1 MRYLRSE
8 ARVDRRVV
16 MGRSYRAA
24 FIVTAALTL
33 GAAGAFVLAPAGAD
47 DKSTVDPE
55 ALAAAKEVLAFAGS
69 ARQFETI
76 MPLMSRQLEAS
87 FLKLQ
92 PGHSA
97 EIHEIMSRV
106 IERASGR
113 KQELADNIA
122 VLYAERMTADELR
135 QIVAFYKSPAGT
147 KLLQVQ
153 PEIIQQSVAIGQ
165 IWGKKIGEEIREEV
179 RKELRNRGIPI

>member
-1 MRYLRSE
+1 
-8 ARVDRRVV
+8 

-33 GAAGAFVLAPAGAD
+33 GAAGAFVLAQTGAPAGAD